1 MINETKELSGSIR
14 YIRTADAVLRCV
26 AGEHLLVP
34 IRSGQLLDAESLY
47 ILDDV
52 GAYVWNALADAC
64 TVQEL
69 VNGIHDVFDVPE
81 GQDVDGDL
89 DELLDDLIAQGL
101 IAVGGES

>member
-1 MINETKELSGSIR
+1 MSNETKKPSGFTS

-69 VNGIHDVFDVPE
+69 VDGIHDAFDVSE
-81 GQDVDGDL
+81 GQDVGGDL
-89 DELLDDLIAQGL
+89 DKWLDDLIAQGL
-101 IAVGGES
+101 VAVGGES